1 MAKTSIGSYD
11 LECQFDFYNTIRWSL
26 MLILLVN
33 VLIFLIFIIIKTV
46 NDESISASQ
55 YGAFAVSI
63 LAAIFGIIGG
73 WRDDFWLIVL
83 CEVFEVVALILFLVN
98 EDYLGL
104 IVPVIILVLAI
115 VYLILL
121 ARRGRAQKMPCSA

>member
-55 YGAFAVSI
+55 YGAFAASI
-63 LAAIFGIIGG
+63 AAIFGIIGG